1 MNWCHFQSKHIF
13 ISIHLFVCLFFS
25 LSFPLRWSI
34 VSTNGGWFDEQKGL
48 QEEEKNESNSILH
61 ELNESTGYQ
70 VTRVSG
76 KPLGPVRCSVCNSS
90 PKMNGSE
97 CIDNPKKFEI
107 DCIAPV
113 TSHFGPYTGCRKIE
127 QWIDFEI
134 NASDNAVSPPNYRVI
149 RQCAYFANNED
160 RECIHSGSIG
170 AQQLVCFCQ
179 GAGCNGDFSVKSDR
193 FIIFIIMTSVLFHL
207 TKQLPSTIW
216 CHQSPSDINF
226 TIM

>member
-1 MNWCHFQSKHIF
+1 MKLIDCVNWHVDWC
-13 ISIHLFVCLFFS
+13 
-25 LSFPLRWSI
+25 
-34 VSTNGGWFDEQKGL
+34 TKGL
-48 QEEEKNESNSILH
+48 QEERNESSASLQ
-61 ELNESTGYQ
+61 ESSGYQ

-97 CIDNPKKFEI
+97 CIDNPKKFEV

-127 QWIDFEI
+127 QWIDFEMK
-134 NASDNAVSPPNYRVI
+134 ASDNAVSPPNYRVI

-179 GAGCNGDFSVKSDR
+179 GAGCNGVLSVKGGIS
-193 FIIFIIMTSVLFHL
+193 ITLITMTSVLFHM
-207 TKQLPSTIW
+207 TTQP
-216 CHQSPSDINF
+216 QSI
-226 TIM
+226 